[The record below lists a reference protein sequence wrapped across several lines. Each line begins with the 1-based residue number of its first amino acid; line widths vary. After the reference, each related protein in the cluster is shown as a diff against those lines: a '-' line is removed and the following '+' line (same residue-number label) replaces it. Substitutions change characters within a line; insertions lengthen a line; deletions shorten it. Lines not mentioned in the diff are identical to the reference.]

1 MAREPKGKSTKY
13 TGGHACNSQL
23 VITWGQLT
31 VLVKKVGERKDTVQQ
46 GNNKV

>member
-1 MAREPKGKSTKY
+1 MAREPKGKSPKC
-13 TGGHACNSQL
+13 TGGHASNSQL
-23 VITWGQLT
+23 VITWGQLI